1 MNKLVSICSAAILSV
16 LLGSTAFA
24 TDKKAIELYQEAVKH
39 WRTDADKCESL
50 LQKALAETQPKPKQL
65 NSKAIRANVLLALGQ
80 FYQGKTG
87 DFDNAI
93 KHYRMV
99 LSENVMVKHPKV
111 TNMKA
116 QALLNLGTIYYSV
129 KKDINEAVTK
139 YVDAHKTY
147 PTAQTADT
155 LSQILFRQA
164 RGAMISAPSKQK
176 KLETALTLAREAI
189 MIDKKNPNKR
199 STPALRA
206 KYRLQLV
213 ICLEALDKK
222 DEAASE
228 WKSVDKSKLGDTALY
243 QLAQLE
249 ALRAMKAA
257 EGVFCCDKCKASGEK
272 KGLSCANCLK
282 ARQPK
287 FGDAAKT
294 VAEHLRKAIDEKLRP
309 AARARN
315 QLRWFIRTEADF
327 APFRKDEAWKDL
339 TEDEPEKG

>member
-1 MNKLVSICSAAILSV
+1 MNKLVSVCAALSLSV

-24 TDKKAIELYQEAVKH
+24 SDKKAIELYQEAVKH
-39 WRTDADKCESL
+39 WRTDANKCESL
-50 LQKALAETQPKPKQL
+50 LQKALAETQPKPKDM
-65 NSKAIRANVLLALGQ
+65 NSKAIRANVLLAMGQ

-99 LSENVMVKHPKV
+99 LLENVGVNHPKV

-129 KKDINEAVTK
+129 KKDIDEAVVK
-139 YVDAHKTY
+139 FKDAHKTY

-164 RGAMISAPSKQK
+164 RGANITAPSKKK
-176 KLETALTLAREAI
+176 KLETALALAREAI

-213 ICLEALDKK
+213 ICLEALDQK

-228 WKSVDKSKLGDTALY
+228 WKSVDQGKLGDTALY

-249 ALRAMKAA
+249 ALRAAKAGEGKGSKAA
-257 EGVFCCDKCKASGEK
+257 EKI
-272 KGLSCANCLK
+272 
-282 ARQPK
+282 
-287 FGDAAKT
+287 AAL
-294 VAEHLRKAIDEKLRP
+294 LRKAISEKLRP

-327 APFRKDEAWKDL
+327 APFVKDESWQDL
-339 TEDEPEKG
+339 TKDEPEKG

>member
-1 MNKLVSICSAAILSV
+1 MNKLLSICSALTLSV

-39 WRTDADKCESL
+39 WRTDADQCESL
-50 LQKALAETQPKPKQL
+50 LQKALAETEPKPKAL
-65 NSKAIRANVLLALGQ
+65 NSKAVRANVLLALGQ
-80 FYQGKTG
+80 FYQAKTG
-87 DFDNAI
+87 DFDNAL
-93 KHYRMV
+93 KHYRM
-99 LSENVMVKHPKV
+99 LLRENISVNHPKV

-129 KKDINEAVTK
+129 KKDINEAVVK
-139 YVDAHKTY
+139 FKDAHQTY

-155 LSQILFRQA
+155 LSQILYRQA
-164 RGAMISAPSKQK
+164 RDPATSEGSAKK

-228 WKSVDKSKLGDTALY
+228 WKSVDQSKLGDTALY

-249 ALRAMKAA
+249 ALRAKKAGETSEA
-257 EGVFCCDKCKASGEK
+257 VGEK
-272 KGLSCANCLK
+272 I
-282 ARQPK
+282 
-287 FGDAAKT
+287 AAL
-294 VAEHLRKAIDEKLRP
+294 LRKAIDEKLRP

-327 APFRKDEAWKDL
+327 TPFRGGEAWKEL
-339 TEDEPEKG
+339 TKDEPEKG